1 MSFLEDIAA
10 ALDDAG
16 IESRAHD
23 CTLFVPITSEVE
35 IHFVDIDPDF
45 PAANVYIAAADVDE
59 EDEDFEAVLVAV
71 VFSVDDAVA
80 TVDEHIA
87 TDQVVTILRDVLDG
101 TDDRLAD
108 LDFFQDEDDAHT
120 VRAEVAV
127 NSEIHVCVD
136 LEEGVPT
143 ATVDFMA
150 LGDDD
155 EAWDDE
161 ILSLGSFTDYD
172 RLLDVI
178 SLAAEHAEEWEEQLA
193 PIDEDASTGPVPRS
207 ALGGLYD
214 TDEEE
219 YFDLDEDDED

>member
-71 VFSVDDAVA
+71 VFSVEDAVA
-80 TVDEHIA
+80 TVSEHIA
-87 TDQVVTILRDVLDG
+87 TDQVVTILRDVLSG
-101 TDDRLAD
+101 TDDRIAD

-120 VRAEVAV
+120 VRAEVAA
-127 NSEIHVCVD
+127 NSEILVRVD
-136 LEEGVPT
+136 LDEGVPT
-143 ATVDFMA
+143 ATVEFIA

-172 RLLDVI
+172 RLFDVI
-178 SLAAEHAEEWEEQLA
+178 SLAADQAEDWEDQLA
-193 PIDEDASTGPVPRS
+193 PIDEDDHDAAQRRA

-214 TDEEE
+214 TEDEE
-219 YFDLDEDDED
+219 YFDLDEDDS